1 MGNIIDNVMGHI
13 TPIDKKKLMNLNCL
27 YQRRHF

>member
-13 TPIDKKKLMNLNCL
+13 TPIDKKEVDEFKLL